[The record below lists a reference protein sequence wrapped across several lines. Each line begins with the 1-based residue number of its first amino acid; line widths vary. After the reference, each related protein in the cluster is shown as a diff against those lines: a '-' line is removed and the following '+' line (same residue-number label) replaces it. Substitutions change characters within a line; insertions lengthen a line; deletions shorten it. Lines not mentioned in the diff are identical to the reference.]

1 MCQIGSGEP
10 RFPAR
15 FELRS
20 RHFRL
25 RPQTSSGLDDP
36 VSIRRIL
43 KKHGFPPDL
52 QAESVKKVL
61 QQAEVLA
68 KEFA

>member
-1 MCQIGSGEP
+1 M
-10 RFPAR
+10 
-15 FELRS
+15 
-20 RHFRL
+20 
-25 RPQTSSGLDDP
+25 DDP